1 MHGNQE
7 MNINIQN
14 VKQYKLINSKGV
26 HVNTIMLSDDSDWE
40 IPEGFTLELLEIPQ
54 PQKIPILELTQLEF
68 LRRFTSQE
76 RIAAK
81 TSADPVIEDFMY
93 LLTLAQ
99 NIRLDDPDTI
109 AGVNY
114 LEQQGI
120 LAEGRATEIL
130 TPELK

>member
-1 MHGNQE
+1 
-7 MNINIQN
+7 MNINTQN
-14 VKQYKLINSKGV
+14 VKQYKLINSKRI

-54 PQKIPILELTQLEF
+54 PPKIPILELTQLEF

>member
-1 MHGNQE
+1 
-7 MNINIQN
+7 MNINTQN
-14 VKQYKLINSKGV
+14 VKQYKLINSKGI

-54 PQKIPILELTQLEF
+54 PPKIPILELTQLEF

>member
-1 MHGNQE
+1 M
-7 MNINIQN
+7 
-14 VKQYKLINSKGV
+14 INSKGV

>member
-1 MHGNQE
+1 

-40 IPEGFTLELLEIPQ
+40 IQEGFTLELLEIPQ

>member
-1 MHGNQE
+1 

-14 VKQYKLINSKGV
+14 VKQYKLINSKGI

-81 TSADPVIEDFMY
+81 TSAEPVIEDFMY

>member
-1 MHGNQE
+1 